1 MFEFLFKY
9 SSAVFNRGTFLFASG
24 WPLWGLVVA
33 IAAVGVGLAV
43 WILRNS
49 AGSPRVGGPRA
60 VLLWM
65 LQTAVAA
72 VLLTMIWHP
81 ALSVSAL
88 RAQQNI
94 VAVVLD
100 GSLSMSMADEGGS
113 ARLKKALD
121 VLNGG
126 LMRGLQ
132 EKFQVRL
139 YRMGDH
145 LERIDNLTQVAPQAS
160 ATHIGESLKQVAADA
175 ASLPIGGVVLMSDGA
190 DNSGG
195 VDLETLAEIRRQ
207 RIP

>member
-9 SSAVFNRGTFLFASG
+9 PSAVFNRGNFLFASG
-24 WPLWGLVVA
+24 WPVWGLLAA
-33 IAAVGVGLAV
+33 ILAVSAGLAF
-43 WILRNS
+43 WIWRNS
-49 AGSPRVGGPRA
+49 AGSHRAGGMRA
-60 VLLWM
+60 VLLWL

-72 VLLTMIWHP
+72 LLLTMIWHP

-113 ARLKKALD
+113 PRLQKALG
-121 VLNGG
+121 VLNDG

-132 EKFQVRL
+132 EKYQVRL

-145 LERIDNLTQVAPQAS
+145 
-160 ATHIGESLKQVAADA
+160 
-175 ASLPIGGVVLMSDGA
+175 
-190 DNSGG
+190 
-195 VDLETLAEIRRQ
+195 
-207 RIP
+207 